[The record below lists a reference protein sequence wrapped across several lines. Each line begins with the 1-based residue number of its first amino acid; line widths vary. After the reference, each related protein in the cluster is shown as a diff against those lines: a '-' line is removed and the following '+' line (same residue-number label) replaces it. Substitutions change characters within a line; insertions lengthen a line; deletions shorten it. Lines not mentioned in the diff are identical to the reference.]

1 MKHYAGLDVSVKE
14 TAICIVD
21 ETGKICREM
30 KVASHPEDLISVIKD
45 ARWQIERIGLE
56 AGPLSQ
62 WLYEGLAKA
71 GLPAICIETRHE
83 GIFESPTE

>member
-1 MKHYAGLDVSVKE
+1 MKHYAGLDVFVKE

-62 WLYEGLAKA
+62 WLYEGLEGRIA
-71 GLPAICIETRHE
+71 GDLHRDQARQ